1 MSENLKISVSRIQW
15 YQDSAV
21 GSNINI
27 RDLSA
32 PLMSRGAALFHHW
45 QQLWSTMSY
54 AENSLFSLTE
64 MILRFNIKNYI
75 IRSFWMGYT
84 NKCIKNKMLMSWEAR
99 RFQDKTKCNM
109 QEVISLEKT
118 HFVNF
123 AFSLVN
129 AWNDR
134 NLNFIGFYRFL
145 A

>member
-1 MSENLKISVSRIQW
+1 
-15 YQDSAV
+15 
-21 GSNINI
+21 
-27 RDLSA
+27 
-32 PLMSRGAALFHHW
+32 
-45 QQLWSTMSY
+45 
-54 AENSLFSLTE
+54 
-64 MILRFNIKNYI
+64 
-75 IRSFWMGYT
+75 MGYT

-145 A
+145 TKSAVL